1 MRCPKS
7 RSITSAK
14 TLIGLPVT
22 ALPFSEQMSLVLK
35 WAHRRES
42 RVVCVANVHMLI
54 EAHRD
59 AVMNRILRN
68 ADLVTPDGMP
78 LVWML
83 RLLGAKDQD
92 RVAGVDILVETCTRA
107 AEAGINVYFLGSDNM
122 TLQKL
127 RHRLSREIP
136 MLQIAGS
143 DTLPFFRDFSE
154 IVEDQARIRAINDS
168 GAGIVFVSLGCPK
181 QERWMH
187 RHKDK
192 INAVMIGLG
201 GAFPVYAGLQQRA
214 PKWVR
219 VSGLEWMYRLIQEPR
234 RLWKRYATTIP
245 SFVWLAIGQLLNYW
259 FIEHRILERDDQQD
273 YATQPD
279 SGLPSL
285 VSSQKVAKME
295 LNKSVYTKP
304 HRSSILNIRRA
315 NIVVRK

>member
-1 MRCPKS
+1 MRCPQS
-7 RSITSAK
+7 RSVTSAK

-22 ALPFSEQMSLVLK
+22 ALPFREQMSLVLK
-35 WAHRRES
+35 WAHRHES
-42 RVVCVANVHMLI
+42 RVVCVANVHMLV
-54 EAHRD
+54 EARRD
-59 AVMNRILRN
+59 AMMSRILCN
-68 ADLVTPDGMP
+68 SDLVTPDGMP

-83 RLLGAKDQD
+83 RLLGSRNQD

-107 AEAGINVYFLGSDNM
+107 AEVGTSVYFLGSDNT

-127 RHRLSREIP
+127 CHRLGHEIP
-136 MLQIAGS
+136 TLKIAGF

-154 IVEDQARIRAINDS
+154 IVEDHARIRAVNDS

-214 PKWVR
+214 PQWVR
-219 VSGLEWMYRLIQEPR
+219 RSGLEWMYRLIQEPR

-245 SFVWLAIGQLLNYW
+245 SFMWLAIRQLLNYW
-259 FIEHRILERDDQQD
+259 FMEHRFLSRHEQQG

-285 VSSQKVAKME
+285 VSSQKVAKIE
-295 LNKSVYTKP
+295 LNEPVYSK
-304 HRSSILNIRRA
+304 HHQSSILHTRRSG
-315 NIVVRK
+315 IVVRK